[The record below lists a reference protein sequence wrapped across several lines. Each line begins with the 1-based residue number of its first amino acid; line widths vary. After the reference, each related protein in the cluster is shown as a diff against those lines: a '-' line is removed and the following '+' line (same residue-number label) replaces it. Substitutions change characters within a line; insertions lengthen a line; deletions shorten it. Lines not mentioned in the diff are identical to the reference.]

1 MMNSQI
7 IWTIFAQNL
16 MSMEMENEPL
26 AQAFVD
32 YQNGNNE
39 AEITIHSNKGDT
51 EVVPVSYFFRSYDEM
66 PLLEQKAIELCSGD
80 ILDVGAGS
88 GIHSLFLQENN
99 NNVTALE
106 IRETLVEVMKKRG
119 LQNVVLSDIYKYDSK
134 KYDTLLM
141 LMNGIGFTEN
151 FKGLEEFLNHAKSL
165 LKDGGQIILDS
176 SDLMYLYEEEDGS
189 FMINLNEDYYGEVE
203 YQFEYN
209 NNKGEMFKWLFV
221 DFSNLSFYA
230 DLAGFECELIYEDD
244 HFNYL
249 ARLTINR

>member
-1 MMNSQI
+1 
-7 IWTIFAQNL
+7 
-16 MSMEMENEPL
+16 MEKDNEPF
-26 AQAFVD
+26 AQAFLD
-32 YQNGNNE
+32 YQNGNKE
-39 AEITIHSNKGDT
+39 VEITIHSNKGDT
-51 EVVPVSYFFRSYDEM
+51 ETVPVSYFFRTYDEM
-66 PLLEQKAIELCSGD
+66 PLLEQKAIELCNGD

-88 GIHSLFLQENN
+88 GSHSLFLQNDN
-99 NNVTALE
+99 KNVTALE
-106 IRETLVEVMKKRG
+106 IRETLVEVMEKRG
-119 LQNVVLSDIYKYDSK
+119 LQNVVFADIYKYDAK

-141 LMNGIGFTEN
+141 LMNGIGFTGN
-151 FKGLEEFLNHAKSL
+151 FKGLELFLNHTKTL

-209 NNKGEMFKWLFV
+209 NIKGDKFKWLFV
-221 DFSNLSFYA
+221 DFSNLNFYA